1 MCDDVQKELDGLKV
15 SNDTR
20 KGFNMLIRQV
30 SKINK
35 RLDNIDKRQTEQEAR
50 ASTMQETINQVL
62 TLVNDINN
70 KISLNKMDESAAQ
83 MGLIKSIFTTRAGWV
98 AMGIVL
104 LAIASIGITVAYII
118 EHSTAVSTIVSA
130 VN

>member
-1 MCDDVQKELDGLKV
+1 MCDDVQKEVDGLKV

-35 RLDNIDKRQTEQEAR
+35 RLDKMDERNAEQDAR
-50 ASTMQETINQVL
+50 SSAMQETINQVL
-62 TLVNDINN
+62 KLVNDINN
-70 KISLNKMDESAAQ
+70 KISIDKIDESAAQ
-83 MGLIKSIFTTRAGWV
+83 MGLIKSIFTTRAGWIALGV
-98 AMGIVL
+98 AV

-118 EHSTAVSTIVSA
+118 EHSTAVSTIVGA